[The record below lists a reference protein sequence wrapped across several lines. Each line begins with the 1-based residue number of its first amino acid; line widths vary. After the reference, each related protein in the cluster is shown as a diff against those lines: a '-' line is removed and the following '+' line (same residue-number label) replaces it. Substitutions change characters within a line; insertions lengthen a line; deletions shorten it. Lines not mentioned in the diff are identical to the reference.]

1 LRYDYKE
8 MIAFRAGIFAKILS
22 KKLGENIGIY
32 ISDQYLKLVFI
43 SNKST
48 LNKNKF
54 VIEEMI
60 QDIVN
65 SKHLDQSLEK
75 TLLSLNIV
83 PEDLEETNFE
93 SDKFIYF
100 GQ

>member
-1 LRYDYKE
+1 MKGFFLRYDYKE
-8 MIAFRAGIFAKILS
+8 MIAFRVGIFATILS

-32 ISDQYLKLVFI
+32 MSDQYLRLVFI
-43 SNKST
+43 SNKNT

-65 SKHLDQSLEK
+65 SKHLD
-75 TLLSLNIV
+75 
-83 PEDLEETNFE
+83 
-93 SDKFIYF
+93 
-100 GQ
+100 